1 MLHFLLMSVRRDQ
14 VLRTVR
20 SLPAEKKKSRTRVG
34 STKDKR

>member
-20 SLPAEKKKSRTRVG
+20 SLPAEKKKRTRVG